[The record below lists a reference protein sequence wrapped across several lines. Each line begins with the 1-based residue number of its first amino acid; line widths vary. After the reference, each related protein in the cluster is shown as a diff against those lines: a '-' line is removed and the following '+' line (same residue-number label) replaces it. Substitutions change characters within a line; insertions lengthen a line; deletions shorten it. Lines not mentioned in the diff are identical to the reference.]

1 MSGETTDRLG
11 IELAARSPAEATLSL
26 VGELDLVTSPLLRD
40 ELARHSA
47 RGVRVVLD
55 LAQVRFVDSTGL
67 VLLMESSRSGNVL
80 LSRDLSPA
88 VARLVEVTKS
98 EQLFSWV
105 DDGAGP
111 S

>member
-1 MSGETTDRLG
+1 MNGDTTDRLS
-11 IELAARSPAEATLSL
+11 IELASRSPAEATLSL

-55 LAQVRFVDSTGL
+55 LSQVRFVDSTGL
-67 VLLMESSRSGNVL
+67 VLLMESSRGGGVL

-98 EQLFSWV
+98 EQLFAWV
-105 DDGAGP
+105 DGAGG
-111 S
+111 